1 MYLDLLKL
9 KRNDVP
15 AAIAYW
21 RKYRARLTGVA
32 ARTTYEQLSLLQDD
46 PAAFDAALKALLAE
60 PA

>member
-15 AAIAYW
+15 AAVAYW
-21 RKYRARLTGVA
+21 RKHRARLTGAVA
-32 ARTTYEQLSLLQDD
+32 GTTYEQLARLQDD
-46 PAAFDAALKALLAE
+46 PTDLDAALRALLAE

>member
-21 RKYRARLTGVA
+21 RKYRDRLTGVTG
-32 ARTTYEQLSLLQDD
+32 RTTYEQLARLQDD
-46 PAAFDAALKALLAE
+46 SAAFDAALKALLAE